1 MENGMERA
9 VARLNIEHYKH
20 LLTTETDDARRQT
33 LMRLLSEEEVK
44 LRALP
49 EPRTGKRTA

>member
-20 LLTTETDDARRQT
+20 LLTTETDDAKRQM
-33 LMRLLSEEEVK
+33 LMRLLIEEELK

-49 EPRTGKRTA
+49 EPKTRKRFA